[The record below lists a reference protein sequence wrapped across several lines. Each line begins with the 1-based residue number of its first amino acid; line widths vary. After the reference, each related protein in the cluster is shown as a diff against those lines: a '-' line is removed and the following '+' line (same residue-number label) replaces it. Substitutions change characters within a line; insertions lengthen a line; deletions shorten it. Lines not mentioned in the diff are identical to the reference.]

1 MNELLTGIVGST
13 AYGLAHENS
22 DVDRLGVYAVD
33 TVELHGM
40 HIPKETHVRT
50 KPDITLH
57 EAAKFAR
64 LAVKC
69 NPTVM
74 ELMWLPDDLY
84 ETVSPLGY
92 QLIDIRSSFLS
103 ADRVRKAYFGY
114 AVEQFR
120 KLAQRND
127 GTFGPDLKHRT
138 AKHARHMHRLL
149 IQGLDLWRTGR
160 LPLHL
165 GEHVGTVR
173 SFGERVADGD
183 TEHARSVLH
192 AYEIA
197 FGSRPTVLPAV
208 ADEAVVVRWLN
219 QVRADY
225 YTPLK

>member
-13 AYGLAHENS
+13 AYGLAHEGS
-22 DVDRLGVYAVD
+22 DVDRLGLFAVD

-40 HIPKETHVRT
+40 RIPKETHVGT

-57 EAAKFAR
+57 EAGKYAR
-64 LAVKC
+64 LAIKC

-74 ELMWLPDDLY
+74 ELMWLPEDLY
-84 ETVSPLGY
+84 ETVSPPGY

-103 ADRVRKAYFGY
+103 ADRVRNAYFGY

-120 KLAQRND
+120 KLEARNAS
-127 GTFGPDLKHRT
+127 GSELKLPT

-149 IQGLDLWRTGR
+149 IQGLELWRTGR

-165 GEHVGTVR
+165 GEHVDRVR
-173 SFGERVADGD
+173 SFGEQVADGN
-183 TEHARSVLH
+183 TELARTVLT

-197 FGSRPTVLPAV
+197 FSDHNTVLPTAPDEKAV
-208 ADEAVVVRWLN
+208 TQWLN
-219 QVRADY
+219 RVRADY
-225 YTPLK
+225 YTPPK